1 MADDDIKELLRELA
15 GDEAA
20 ASHHGS
26 LLGRASAA
34 PATVVA
40 WPDEVLADLP
50 DVADPEAIR
59 RALAR
64 GAKASVEALEEGS
77 LVQAPLLPGDDETIE
92 ARTAALA
99 QWCQGYLVGVA
110 AAGVTD
116 IKKLPGNVPEFL
128 SDVLA
133 ISQAVAEDAGESDEQ
148 AYAELVEYLRV
159 GVQLLHDELADLEPP
174 PTVQ

>member
-1 MADDDIKELLRELA
+1 M
-15 GDEAA
+15 
-20 ASHHGS
+20 
-26 LLGRASAA
+26 
-34 PATVVA
+34 
-40 WPDEVLADLP
+40 
-50 DVADPEAIR
+50 
-59 RALAR
+59 
-64 GAKASVEALEEGS
+64 
-77 LVQAPLLPGDDETIE
+77 
-92 ARTAALA
+92 
-99 QWCQGYLVGVA
+99 
-110 AAGVTD
+110 TD